1 MEKKLYV
8 GNLSYTVTSEG
19 LSSHFAQCG
28 TVDSVRI
35 ITDRDTGRSKGFGF
49 VEMSNADEAA
59 MAIEKFHNQEFEGRR
74 LVVNE
79 AKPQAPRENNNNR
92 GGGSRNNRW

>member
-1 MEKKLYV
+1 MLDKVSSRRDVVYAKPGTDDLLY
-8 GNLSYTVTSEG
+8 L
-19 LSSHFAQCG
+19 
-28 TVDSVRI
+28 
-35 ITDRDTGRSKGFGF
+35 
-49 VEMSNADEAA
+49 EMSNADEAA
-59 MAIEKFHNQEFEGRR
+59 MALEKFHNQEFEGRR